1 MIIFV
6 TPNEFEPEFQN
17 FKVRNIS
24 DIHIDYYTN
33 AIHGYFENKEII
45 FVKFNK
51 FGVQLDNRR
60 NGYTLSVGEAGLI
73 IDIKEY
79 IKNEQNIQTTTNP

>member
-6 TPNEFEPEFQN
+6 TPNEFEFEFRN
-17 FKVRNIS
+17 YKVKNIF

-33 AIHGYFENKEII
+33 AIHGYYENKEII
-45 FVKFNK
+45 FVRFEK
-51 FGVQLDNRR
+51 FGIQLDNRM

-79 IKNEQNIQTTTNP
+79 IKNENI

>member
-6 TPNEFEPEFQN
+6 TQ
-17 FKVRNIS
+17 KLI
-24 DIHIDYYTN
+24 
-33 AIHGYFENKEII
+33 
-45 FVKFNK
+45 
-51 FGVQLDNRR
+51 QLDNRM

-79 IKNEQNIQTTTNP
+79 IKNENI

>member
-51 FGVQLDNRR
+51 FGVQLDNRM

-73 IDIKEY
+73 IDIKEH
-79 IKNEQNIQTTTNP
+79 IENEQPR